1 MKRYEAQR
9 TEKLILQVEGM
20 SWQASQTG
28 GNTECMIPW
37 WAGSEKGGEKLF
49 QKGQEEDA
57 DISGR
62 DSKQGAKGAQPG
74 RKGKLC

>member
-1 MKRYEAQR
+1 
-9 TEKLILQVEGM
+9 
-20 SWQASQTG
+20 
-28 GNTECMIPW
+28 MIPW

-62 DSKQGAKGAQPG
+62 DSK
-74 RKGKLC
+74 